1 MSIKPFNKLQFLIFH
16 SRTNVKKKISNYAQS
31 SLEVD
36 QKLKL
41 SDNIEFQPFCFFAKA
56 LVCIRLI
63 TFHMENVSSSVIFNR
78 I

>member
-41 SDNIEFQPFCFFAKA
+41 SDNIEF
-56 LVCIRLI
+56 
-63 TFHMENVSSSVIFNR
+63 
-78 I
+78 